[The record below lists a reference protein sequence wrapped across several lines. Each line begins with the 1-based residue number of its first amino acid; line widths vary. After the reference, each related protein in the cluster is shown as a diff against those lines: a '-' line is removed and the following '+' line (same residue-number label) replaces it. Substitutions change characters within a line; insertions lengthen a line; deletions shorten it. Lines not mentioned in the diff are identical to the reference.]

1 MIDDIKN
8 EILKYLKDTSGGIA
22 SRDLMRQMG
31 ISEKYSKNFYQAVTQ
46 LRHDDLV
53 SVNRNHI
60 LSLRHQEEQQNI
72 PATIV
77 SLSRGFAFARPDD
90 GGDDMF
96 LRAEDLH
103 DAFLGDHVELGNI
116 KQSIK
121 GPSCEVMKITEKAE
135 PIVNG
140 SIVQGEISAELN
152 PDAAIRFHV
161 PIEDFFHC
169 GAKIGDKVQT
179 VIRRLPHSSRF
190 IAKVT
195 KVYGRADCAKICAD
209 SILDQNSVRIPFPE
223 EVKREALTMK
233 NRKITPEELS
243 GRSDF
248 RDWPICTID
257 SASAKDLDDAVS
269 CVKIPEGYR
278 LGVHIADV
286 SHYVREG
293 TALDKEAALRATSVY
308 LPDRVVPMLPEEIS
322 NGVCSLNAGTD
333 KLTFSAVMDINPE
346 GEIVHYEFHKSV
358 IDSKVRGVYTEVNA
372 LFDGTADEALKEKY
386 APVRESLNC
395 CRELADILRERAKRA
410 GNFDLDTSESEFV
423 LDENGIC
430 IDVMPRHSGTSERMI
445 EQLMI
450 AANQAAAKLA
460 KAKKLPFVY
469 RVHEQPDPDRIDT
482 LAELVGALGL
492 SAKSLKHTG
501 DITTKDFAAIME
513 QAQGTPAEKIV
524 SHQLLRTMA
533 KARYDVSPV
542 GHFGLALADYCH
554 FTSPIRRYPD
564 TSIHRILTA
573 FLGGEDHDTIVKKY
587 SDFAAASAK
596 QSSRME
602 IKAMTSE
609 RDADDCY
616 AAEYMK
622 QHLGEEFD
630 GIISGCT
637 MRGIFVELPNTVEG
651 FVPSI
656 SFEGKHFEFDGMVS
670 QVDVTTREKLSIGDP
685 IRVKAVAADI
695 SSGRVDFVPA

>member
-1 MIDDIKN
+1 M
-8 EILKYLKDTSGGIA
+8 
-22 SRDLMRQMG
+22 
-31 ISEKYSKNFYQAVTQ
+31 
-46 LRHDDLV
+46 
-53 SVNRNHI
+53 
-60 LSLRHQEEQQNI
+60 
-72 PATIV
+72 
-77 SLSRGFAFARPDD
+77 
-90 GGDDMF
+90 
-96 LRAEDLH
+96 
-103 DAFLGDHVELGNI
+103 
-116 KQSIK
+116 
-121 GPSCEVMKITEKAE
+121 
-135 PIVNG
+135 
-140 SIVQGEISAELN
+140 
-152 PDAAIRFHV
+152 
-161 PIEDFFHC
+161 
-169 GAKIGDKVQT
+169 
-179 VIRRLPHSSRF
+179 
-190 IAKVT
+190 
-195 KVYGRADCAKICAD
+195 
-209 SILDQNSVRIPFPE
+209 
-223 EVKREALTMK
+223 
-233 NRKITPEELS
+233 
-243 GRSDF
+243 
-248 RDWPICTID
+248 
-257 SASAKDLDDAVS
+257 
-269 CVKIPEGYR
+269 
-278 LGVHIADV
+278 
-286 SHYVREG
+286 
-293 TALDKEAALRATSVY
+293 LDK
-308 LPDRVVPMLPEEIS
+308 
-322 NGVCSLNAGTD
+322 NGL
-333 KLTFSAVMDINPE
+333 
-346 GEIVHYEFHKSV
+346 
-358 IDSKVRGVYTEVNA
+358 
-372 LFDGTADEALKEKY
+372 
-386 APVRESLNC
+386 
-395 CRELADILRERAKRA
+395 
-410 GNFDLDTSESEFV
+410 
-423 LDENGIC
+423 C

-501 DITTKDFAAIME
+501 DVTTKDFAAIME
-513 QAQGTPAEKIV
+513 QAQGTSAEKIV

-564 TSIHRILTA
+564 TSIHRIL
-573 FLGGEDHDTIVKKY
+573 KKY

-670 QVDVTTREKLSIGDP
+670 QVDVTTHEKLSIGDP
-685 IRVKAVAADI
+685 IRVKAAAADI
-695 SSGRVDFVPA
+695 SSGRIDFVPA